1 MHVRGVDAGGCV
13 MKLPTLPEPTIVD
26 GRTLYTAGQMR
37 EYGKRC
43 YEAGLLVEPTV
54 PGYTKTP
61 HSDAVNDLMS
71 RMGMK

>member
-1 MHVRGVDAGGCV
+1 MN
-13 MKLPTLPEPTIVD
+13 LPPLPIPTIVEQ
-26 GRTLYTAGQMR
+26 RRLYTAGDMR

-43 YEAGLLVEPTV
+43 YEAGLLIEPTV